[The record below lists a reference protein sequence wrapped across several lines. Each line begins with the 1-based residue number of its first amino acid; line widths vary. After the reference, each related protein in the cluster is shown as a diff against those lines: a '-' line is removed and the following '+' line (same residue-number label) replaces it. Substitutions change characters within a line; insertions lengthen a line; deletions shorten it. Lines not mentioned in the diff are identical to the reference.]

1 MPLLAIN
8 ANNLPI
14 CPTEKL
20 CQAFILAARFHV
32 AQVSEL
38 CPRLQRAR
46 TFGRSRPARSLA
58 TDSNMHHTLVVGDKI
73 ESDSPRIP
81 ITAPVQGLISL
92 QIRGYFENA
101 AQDNAIS
108 LYIRP
113 EFCLKV

>member
-1 MPLLAIN
+1 
-8 ANNLPI
+8 
-14 CPTEKL
+14 
-20 CQAFILAARFHV
+20 
-32 AQVSEL
+32 
-38 CPRLQRAR
+38 
-46 TFGRSRPARSLA
+46 
-58 TDSNMHHTLVVGDKI
+58 MHHTLVVGDKI

-108 LYIRP
+108 LYVRP